1 MKESSKWNLLAN
13 AVMIIF
19 TALALIP
26 FILLIIASFTDNQW
40 ATVNGFSFW
49 PAKWSLEAYSYIA
62 SSWKSIGHA
71 YLMTVV
77 VTVLGTFFSLCVT
90 TGFAYA
96 LSDTTLPGHRIL
108 NFMCVFTML
117 FSGGIV
123 ASYYT
128 WSQIFHIRNT
138 MWALVFPG
146 LMMNAFNVILVKNYF
161 RFSVPASL
169 IEAARIDG
177 AGEIKIFFRIVLPL
191 STPILATIGLMT
203 GLLYWND
210 WNNGLY
216 YLSQRGGSD
225 YYTIQ
230 ILLNQINENVQYLAD
245 YHGSHGDCSGGY
257 SSGVSNLS
265 VPSEIFRKRYY
276 HGSCK
281 GVNCRKREDIHYG
294 SENQKTAGRRV
305 WKLYFPLFLAAWR
318 NRRSPSGI
326 YESHCRE
333 QHRGCLR
340 GKPPTSG
347 FCRGKMVA
355 GYGCDPG

>member
-161 RFSVPASL
+161 RFSVPA
-169 IEAARIDG
+169 
-177 AGEIKIFFRIVLPL
+177 
-191 STPILATIGLMT
+191 
-203 GLLYWND
+203 
-210 WNNGLY
+210 
-216 YLSQRGGSD
+216 
-225 YYTIQ
+225 
-230 ILLNQINENVQYLAD
+230 
-245 YHGSHGDCSGGY
+245 
-257 SSGVSNLS
+257 
-265 VPSEIFRKRYY
+265 
-276 HGSCK
+276 
-281 GVNCRKREDIHYG
+281 
-294 SENQKTAGRRV
+294 
-305 WKLYFPLFLAAWR
+305 
-318 NRRSPSGI
+318 
-326 YESHCRE
+326 
-333 QHRGCLR
+333 
-340 GKPPTSG
+340 
-347 FCRGKMVA
+347 
-355 GYGCDPG
+355 

>member
-1 MKESSKWNLLAN
+1 M
-13 AVMIIF
+13 
-19 TALALIP
+19 
-26 FILLIIASFTDNQW
+26 
-40 ATVNGFSFW
+40 
-49 PAKWSLEAYSYIA
+49 EAYNYIA

-71 YLMTVV
+71 YLMTIV
-77 VTVLGTFFSLCVT
+77 VTILGTFLSLCVT

-96 LSDTTLPGHRIL
+96 LSDPTLPGHRLL
-108 NFMCVFTML
+108 NFLCVFTML

-138 MWALVFPG
+138 LWALIFPG

-161 RFSVPASL
+161 KFSVPASL

-203 GLLYWND
+203 GLIYWND

-216 YLSQRGGSD
+216 YLSQREGGT

-230 ILLNQINENVQYLAD
+230 ILLNQINENVQFLAKNASQMGITGVGSLAD
-245 YHGSHGDCSGGY
+245 DHGPYGYCRDRYSAGADC
-257 SSGVSNLS
+257 LS

>member
-1 MKESSKWNLLAN
+1 MESACKCGHDH
-13 AVMIIF
+13 F
-19 TALALIP
+19 HR
-26 FILLIIASFTDNQW
+26 
-40 ATVNGFSFW
+40 
-49 PAKWSLEAYSYIA
+49 LEAYSYIA

-230 ILLNQINENVQYLAD
+230 ILLNQINENVQYLAKNASQM
-245 YHGSHGDCSGGY
+245 GIT
-257 SSGVSNLS
+257 GVGTLPTTT
-265 VPSEIFRKRYY
+265 VRMAIAVVGILPVLVIYPFLQKYFV
-276 HGSCK
+276 K
-281 GVNCRKREDIHYG
+281 GITMGAVKE
-294 SENQKTAGRRV
+294 
-305 WKLYFPLFLAAWR
+305 
-318 NRRSPSGI
+318 
-326 YESHCRE
+326 
-333 QHRGCLR
+333 
-340 GKPPTSG
+340 
-347 FCRGKMVA
+347 
-355 GYGCDPG
+355 

>member
-146 LMMNAFNVILVKNYF
+146 LMMNAFRRQCVVIKDC
-161 RFSVPASL
+161 FS
-169 IEAARIDG
+169 ICIG
-177 AGEIKIFFRIVLPL
+177 QN
-191 STPILATIGLMT
+191 LA
-203 GLLYWND
+203 
-210 WNNGLY
+210 
-216 YLSQRGGSD
+216 
-225 YYTIQ
+225 
-230 ILLNQINENVQYLAD
+230 
-245 YHGSHGDCSGGY
+245 
-257 SSGVSNLS
+257 
-265 VPSEIFRKRYY
+265 
-276 HGSCK
+276 
-281 GVNCRKREDIHYG
+281 
-294 SENQKTAGRRV
+294 
-305 WKLYFPLFLAAWR
+305 WKLQGDLFSIPYLIPAAA
-318 NRRSPSGI
+318 
-326 YESHCRE
+326 
-333 QHRGCLR
+333 Q
-340 GKPPTSG
+340 
-347 FCRGKMVA
+347 
-355 GYGCDPG
+355 